1 MPLFLFVGI
10 CIKLICINCAILQK
24 CEFLSIIQRR
34 KRTLDNEG
42 VFYPN
47 GTPLNLENK
56 IKYSAY
62 QKKDKY
68 KKSVAM
74 L

>member
-1 MPLFLFVGI
+1 MHKK
-10 CIKLICINCAILQK
+10 CCDNCALIQRYKL
-24 CEFLSIIQRR
+24 LSIIQRR
-34 KRTLDNEG
+34 KRTLNNEG
-42 VFYPN
+42 VFYPY
-47 GTPLNLENK
+47 GTQLNLENK

>member
-1 MPLFLFVGI
+1 M
-10 CIKLICINCAILQK
+10 
-24 CEFLSIIQRR
+24 QRL
-34 KRTLDNEG
+34 KRTLGIEG
-42 VFYPN
+42 VFFPN
-47 GTPLNLENK
+47 EKSLNLENK